1 MASILGGSKL
11 GAFVA
16 TVDRARAKAF
26 YADALGLEIESE
38 DDFAV
43 VLNANG
49 THIRMTTV
57 REIVVA
63 PYTVLGWEVT
73 DAEKTVAELTAKG
86 VRFEKFP
93 GLPQAESGIWD
104 APGGARVAWFK
115 DPDGNLLS
123 IAQMPPRQI

>member
-1 MASILGGSKL
+1 MTSILGASKL
-11 GAFVA
+11 TAFIA
-16 TVDRARAKAF
+16 TLDRAPAKAF
-26 YADALGLEIESE
+26 YVDTLGLTLVSE

-49 THIRMTTV
+49 TPIRLTTV
-57 REIVVA
+57 HDIA
-63 PYTVLGWEVT
+63 IAGYTVLGWEVANIAAT
-73 DAEKTVAELTAKG
+73 AAELSAKG

-93 GLPQAESGIWD
+93 GLKQAENGIWD

-123 IAQMPPRQI
+123 IAQMPGV